1 MFEYGLVHM
10 ALITFSVCIF
20 GYLYAIPGLVL
31 IVIAIDKMIGYF
43 GYTRLNHVELIN
55 SYEYKTKN
63 YHISGYMEIDKINYE
78 EFEETF
84 IIRALTKIRKLR
96 RILVFKLGIGL
107 WKDIPI
113 SEAAHQIIKDDKEL
127 QSHQEIID
135 YCCELNNQP
144 MDRARPLW
152 EFRVIENYTD
162 KTSLL
167 IYRTHHCFMDGVG
180 FASLMST
187 LNDDQFATQLNKSFV
202 MPTAIEKAKYAITA
216 PLNLKEMDSI
226 TGEWNTDEKAK
237 KIEESKAGDH
247 YTSKF
252 YASKEYNF
260 KDIRKCY
267 KQYPKMTFNGFVFSI
282 LGKSFD
288 QLFKHHGI
296 NDAKKLVTQ
305 FPVNMRPLPTSYENI
320 IIDNFFTMSTVELP
334 LMQDMN
340 TIHETINPYFH
351 KLIIDKFL
359 YASYYLLKVVA
370 YLPKVLSL
378 MMVEAYVQKV
388 DAAVSNIAFSDV
400 PWKINGKEIKNITMN
415 NAAVFHMSVGLIVY
429 TYNKKVRFGMNIKKD
444 MKMDSN
450 KLMDILLSNIEE
462 EIQKTCKTE

>member
-1 MFEYGLVHM
+1 MFEYGLVHI
-10 ALITFSVCIF
+10 ALITLSVCIF

-180 FASLMST
+180 FASLMSVI
-187 LNDDQFATQLNKSFV
+187 NDNQFASKLNRKVVQPSTMEGIKLAAKFPMVLNKLG
-202 MPTAIEKAKYAITA
+202 AE
-216 PLNLKEMDSI
+216 
-226 TGEWNTDEKAK
+226 TGEWCSDEKAK
-237 KIEESKAGDH
+237 KIA
-247 YTSKF
+247 
-252 YASKEYNF
+252 
-260 KDIRKCY
+260 
-267 KQYPKMTFNGFVFSI
+267 
-282 LGKSFD
+282 
-288 QLFKHHGI
+288 
-296 NDAKKLVTQ
+296 
-305 FPVNMRPLPTSYENI
+305 
-320 IIDNFFTMSTVELP
+320 
-334 LMQDMN
+334 
-340 TIHETINPYFH
+340 ETN
-351 KLIIDKFL
+351 
-359 YASYYLLKVVA
+359 
-370 YLPKVLSL
+370 
-378 MMVEAYVQKV
+378 
-388 DAAVSNIAFSDV
+388 
-400 PWKINGKEIKNITMN
+400 
-415 NAAVFHMSVGLIVY
+415 
-429 TYNKKVRFGMNIKKD
+429 
-444 MKMDSN
+444 
-450 KLMDILLSNIEE
+450 
-462 EIQKTCKTE
+462 